1 MTPLLGWLR
10 RDRGHSD
17 ERDPRLRGD
26 DGRGVVASDSVSTG
40 LAPSPSA
47 GPAPS
52 RSVSAVPSLSVIP
65 AKAGIPNPPHQEPAL
80 VFRAAALVL
89 TSPGAA
95 LLSRLDTIEAA
106 LDGPA
111 AERFAPILAHLRGR
125 TLSQLQSF
133 HIQEFDLS
141 RRHALHLSYWTDG
154 DTRRR
159 GEVLAEIKG
168 VYRESGLLVDTGGE
182 LPDYLPMVLEF
193 AVADPE
199 RGVALLQRFR
209 ASVELLRLG
218 LTKDGL
224 PHAGVLE
231 AVCDRLPGESPKT
244 HAEVQARYG
253 EARPVEFVGLDSVES
268 LLQRP
273 QASSGEPH
281 TLGSQPHATSSQ
293 PHASSGQP
301 DAPNRHPASSVRHP
315 REGGD
320 LAGNPA
326 PPVIP
331 AKAGMTLRRP
341 GGS

>member
-1 MTPLLGWLR
+1 MSPLLSWLR

-26 DGRGVVASDSVSTG
+26 DEKGVTPSSSGLTRSSGSPASSLSVIP
-40 LAPSPSA
+40 ASA
-47 GPAPS
+47 S
-52 RSVSAVPSLSVIP
+52 SVIP
-65 AKAGIPNPPHQEPAL
+65 AKAGISGPDPEQTAV
-80 VFRAAALVL
+80 VFQAAALVL
-89 TSPGAA
+89 TYPEAE

-111 AERFAPILAHLRGR
+111 AERFAPLLAHLRG
-125 TLSQLQSF
+125 TGLSKLQSF

-224 PHAGVLE
+224 PHAGPLRRGPPRGV
-231 AVCDRLPGESPKT
+231 RRPGF
-244 HAEVQARYG
+244 R
-253 EARPVEFVGLDSVES
+253 
-268 LLQRP
+268 
-273 QASSGEPH
+273 GEP
-281 TLGSQPHATSSQ
+281 AR
-293 PHASSGQP
+293 
-301 DAPNRHPASSVRHP
+301 APGHQHLSPGVPRWSPRPIRRSPRPIRHP

-320 LAGNPA
+320 LVTSPRRE
-326 PPVIP
+326 
-331 AKAGMTLRRP
+331 LR
-341 GGS
+341 

>member
-1 MTPLLGWLR
+1 MSPLLSWLR

-26 DGRGVVASDSVSTG
+26 DEKGVTPSSSGLTRSSGSPASSLSVIP
-40 LAPSPSA
+40 ASA
-47 GPAPS
+47 S
-52 RSVSAVPSLSVIP
+52 SVIP
-65 AKAGIPNPPHQEPAL
+65 AKAGISGPDPEQTAV
-80 VFRAAALVL
+80 VFQAAALVL
-89 TSPGAA
+89 TYPEAE

-111 AERFAPILAHLRGR
+111 AERFAPLLAHLRG
-125 TLSQLQSF
+125 TGLSKLQSF

-231 AVCDRLPGESPKT
+231 AVCACLPGESPQT

-273 QASSGEPH
+273 
-281 TLGSQPHATSSQ
+281 ATSTSR
-293 PHASSGQP
+293 PASTDGHLAPSVGQP
-301 DAPNRHPASSVRHP
+301 APS
-315 REGGD
+315 
-320 LAGNPA
+320 
-326 PPVIP
+326 VIP
-331 AKAGMTLRRP
+331 AKAGISSPHP

>member
-1 MTPLLGWLR
+1 MTSLLSWLR
-10 RDRGHSD
+10 REIPGQA
-17 ERDPRLRGD
+17 RDDSGAVPAQPNAGG
-26 DGRGVVASDSVSTG
+26 GRGG
-40 LAPSPSA
+40 
-47 GPAPS
+47 
-52 RSVSAVPSLSVIP
+52 AVPAQPNSVIP
-65 AKAGIPNPPHQEPAL
+65 GSDPGSRSPRGTELTRTANQAL
-80 VFRAAALVL
+80 VFQAAALVL
-89 TSPGAA
+89 TYPEAD
-95 LLSRLDTIEAA
+95 LLTRLDTIEAA
-106 LDGPA
+106 LDGSA
-111 AERFAPILAHLRGR
+111 AERFAPILAHLRGMR
-125 TLSQLQSF
+125 LSQLQSF

-224 PHAGVLE
+224 PHAGVLA
-231 AVCDRLPGESPKT
+231 AVCDCLPGDSPQT

-273 QASSGEPH
+273 
-281 TLGSQPHATSSQ
+281 
-293 PHASSGQP
+293 
-301 DAPNRHPASSVRHP
+301 APGNSHPASP
-315 REGGD
+315 
-320 LAGNPA
+320 AGHPA
-326 PPVIP
+326 PSGVPAAGVLPAIRPPSVIP
-331 AKAGMTLRRP
+331 AEAGISSRHP